1 MKKIYKVSI
10 NKFLDWYI
18 SDHKDAERIGFAVYE
33 NLLNYGEVEFTIQSL
48 WDERGYTPASIIINW
63 DGDEYDEL
71 DEALTQE
78 QWDNCEFIFV
88 KENE

>member
-1 MKKIYKVSI
+1 MKKVYKVSI

-63 DGDEYDEL
+63 DGDEYAEL
-71 DEALTQE
+71 DEVLTQE
-78 QWDNCEFIFV
+78 EWDNCKFIFV